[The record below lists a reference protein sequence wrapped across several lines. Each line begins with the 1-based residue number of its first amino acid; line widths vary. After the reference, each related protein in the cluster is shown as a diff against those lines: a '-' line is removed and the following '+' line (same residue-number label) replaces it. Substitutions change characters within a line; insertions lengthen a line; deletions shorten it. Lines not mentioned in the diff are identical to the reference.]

1 MYKAL
6 NLIYVMKKKKKYNS
20 QKTLESI
27 RRENELKEYG
37 KLVSLRP
44 SIEHKSKKL
53 YNRKLKHKE
62 NYEIE

>member
-1 MYKAL
+1 
-6 NLIYVMKKKKKYNS
+6 MKKKKKYNS

-44 SIEHKSKKL
+44 SVEHKNKKL
-53 YNRKLKHKE
+53 YSRK
-62 NYEIE
+62 

>member
-1 MYKAL
+1 
-6 NLIYVMKKKKKYNS
+6 MKKKKKYNS

-44 SIEHKSKKL
+44 SIEHKNKKL